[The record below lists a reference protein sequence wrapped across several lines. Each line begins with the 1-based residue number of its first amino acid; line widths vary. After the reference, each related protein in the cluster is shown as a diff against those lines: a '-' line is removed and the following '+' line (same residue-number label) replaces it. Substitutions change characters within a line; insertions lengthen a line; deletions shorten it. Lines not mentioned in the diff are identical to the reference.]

1 MHGHENDA
9 TVTHHDSWLIMIHQL
24 TSLHLRYI
32 FVSSTW
38 PRIRTSCAITLAA
51 MNANCAWLS
60 IPTKDVDQRLQR
72 EQRHPVTSSHIQSH
86 PHGGGTFTDSQ
97 IVDHVLSCVQLS
109 CQLNFT
115 SVFLKSGDRRQC
127 WNIWQEVTWHTPRA
141 RSIRSILRDEQ
152 RERSRCRDRHV
163 VIVLSSLYRI
173 LWQIPGDDCDV
184 VILLTCCH
192 AHAILDFGGRNNS
205 ASATNIFRHDVFC
218 KCIQESMVTIGR
230 SQFRIQV
237 HGRLWRLDDLVIE
250 WPRTWFVK
258 FLKFKR
264 DPTDGRRLQRNVF
277 VTSGLDMC
285 PSHSCHSLVWKSK
298 IWLQCSLCK
307 IFTPLC
313 SKCCTGI
320 AWLYYLQILS
330 PYNVFSDMKCVE
342 IHSLDVFRCT
352 KVP

>member
-32 FVSSTW
+32 FASSTW

-97 IVDHVLSCVQLS
+97 IVNHVLSCVQLS
-109 CQLNFT
+109 CQLDFT

-127 WNIWQEVTWHTPRA
+127 WSIWQEVTWHTPRA

-173 LWQIPGDDCDV
+173 LWQIPGDDCDA
-184 VILLTCCH
+184 VILLTWCD

-205 ASATNIFRHDVFC
+205 ASAQTSSGTTCFVSGSRNPWSLLADLNFEFRSTEDCEDWTTWLSSDQGHGLWNFWNSNEIPRMGAGYSAMSLSLLVLTCVRLIPLIPLFENQKSDCNAVFAKSSLHFARSAVRVSLGYNIC
-218 KCIQESMVTIGR
+218 KFWV
-230 SQFRIQV
+230 
-237 HGRLWRLDDLVIE
+237 
-250 WPRTWFVK
+250 
-258 FLKFKR
+258 
-264 DPTDGRRLQRNVF
+264 PTMF
-277 VTSGLDMC
+277 
-285 PSHSCHSLVWKSK
+285 SL
-298 IWLQCSLCK
+298 IWSALEYTL
-307 IFTPLC
+307 
-313 SKCCTGI
+313 
-320 AWLYYLQILS
+320 
-330 PYNVFSDMKCVE
+330 
-342 IHSLDVFRCT
+342 
-352 KVP
+352 